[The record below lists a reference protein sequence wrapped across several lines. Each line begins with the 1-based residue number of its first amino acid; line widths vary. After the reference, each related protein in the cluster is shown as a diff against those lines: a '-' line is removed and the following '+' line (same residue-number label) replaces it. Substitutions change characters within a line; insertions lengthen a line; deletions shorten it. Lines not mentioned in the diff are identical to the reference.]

1 MTEPLGED
9 ALVGTIEVRTVGDE
23 FYAGWTSGDGTVG
36 CAGDHANTPVG
47 ALAHLCSVLIKLD
60 EDEAAPEL
68 LAALEAVLLF
78 HSGRKWDATT
88 RREWSRL
95 VGVPDATTKVVCD
108 VARSAI
114 AKARGETDPTSEDEG

>member
-68 LAALEAVLLF
+68 LAALDETVTRLERCMVHAGSDPDFAHEAT
-78 HSGRKWDATT
+78 KDA
-88 RREWSRL
+88 R
-95 VGVPDATTKVVCD
+95 A
-108 VARSAI
+108 AI
-114 AKARGETDPTSEDEG
+114 ATARGAAPTPPPEGRG